1 MIFPPA
7 GFIEY
12 ISPNCNRAKFIQN
25 YLAKNGV
32 QSVDINIGG
41 KRHIYVK
48 FPSEQYNP
56 HFKIKTVIA
65 HYDRVPNSPGAN
77 DNSAADFCLMDW
89 AVRLNKNFSASGN
102 RYASGNHS
110 TSANAFVNSGFHN
123 VRLLFTDGEELG
135 SHGVTD
141 QGSFALAAIFRR
153 LGMTRDD
160 VYVFDC
166 MGRGA
171 IPVIGKNNRLTMPS
185 LAFQKQ
191 LANLENKTKDILRS
205 CCGRWLSLP
214 ISYSDNAGFV
224 ACGIPAIVI
233 TMLPATEADNYI
245 KALMKEKRLESFVLR
260 RADAGCFDDSRKS
273 EIERRKLEM
282 MLPETWRLF
291 HTKYDNAE
299 SLTAESFDLTAK
311 ILDALALEKTLA
323 K

>member
-7 GFIEY
+7 GFVDY
-12 ISPNCNRAKFIQN
+12 ISPNCDRASFIQS
-25 YLAKNGV
+25 YLAERGV

-65 HYDRVPNSPGAN
+65 HYDRAPNSPGAN

-89 AVRLNKNFSASGN
+89 AVRLSASG
-102 RYASGNHS
+102 
-110 TSANAFVNSGFHN
+110 GFHN

-191 LANLENKTKDILRS
+191 LADLENKTKDILRV

-214 ISYSDNAGFV
+214 LSYSDNAGFV
-224 ACGIPAIVI
+224 ACGIPAIVL
-233 TMLPATEADNYI
+233 TMLPVTEADDYI
-245 KALMKEKRLESFVLR
+245 RALMKEKRLEAFVLR
-260 RADAGCFDDSRKS
+260 RAEAGCFDDSRKS

-299 SLTAESFDLTAK
+299 SLTAESFELTAK
-311 ILDALALEKTLA
+311 ILDALALEKTRA
-323 K
+323 M